1 MHTTRFLVWNNYGA
15 DLDVP
20 ETVSATSLGVH
31 ILDWA
36 GVPRPLYF
44 QWVDMALED
53 MLLYR
58 QRLYVAADGTP
69 YYEPP
74 EEDADTVDT
83 YRTIVYDILYGQGY
97 IAQAM
102 TEPVQKK

>member
-15 DLDVP
+15 ELEVP

-58 QRLYVAADGTP
+58 QRLYVSADGTP

-74 EEDADTVDT
+74 EEEADTVDT

-97 IAQAM
+97 IADAM
-102 TEPVQKK
+102 TEPVQRK